1 MRKKRTIPWWRIEFG
16 SAEVNAVSRAIRDE
30 CISQGPVT
38 RLFERRLMEHLG
50 VRHVVATS
58 SGSAAIAMSLM
69 VLNVGRGDQVIVPNR
84 GWIATANAVQ
94 LLGAE
99 PVFADVEKKRPVLE
113 VRALEKLITKRT
125 KVIVPAHLNGRS
137 VRMAPIHRLARE
149 HGLSIVEDAAQALFS
164 KNGKGYLGTQGDLGC
179 FSLSMAKICSTGQG
193 GFVVTNDDHIAY
205 RLRAIRT
212 HGVEN
217 VIDPGAWGSE
227 LGFNFRIT
235 DVQSSLGLVQLSKVK
250 RRLEKVNRIHS
261 LYKEGMS
268 SCSGISI
275 IPVATQAGEIPIYNE
290 VLCADRDG
298 LIKHFSSY
306 NIETRPFLPN
316 LASAEYF
323 YSDESGLT
331 CSQRFAQQGCT
342 LPSGPGQKMQDI
354 DYVVQTARKFS
365 G

>member
-1 MRKKRTIPWWRIEFG
+1 
-16 SAEVNAVSRAIRDE
+16 
-30 CISQGPVT
+30 
-38 RLFERRLMEHLG
+38 
-50 VRHVVATS
+50 
-58 SGSAAIAMSLM
+58 
-69 VLNVGRGDQVIVPNR
+69 
-84 GWIATANAVQ
+84 
-94 LLGAE
+94 
-99 PVFADVEKKRPVLE
+99 
-113 VRALEKLITKRT
+113 
-125 KVIVPAHLNGRS
+125 
-137 VRMAPIHRLARE
+137 
-149 HGLSIVEDAAQALFS
+149 
-164 KNGKGYLGTQGDLGC
+164 
-179 FSLSMAKICSTGQG
+179 
-193 GFVVTNDDHIAY
+193 
-205 RLRAIRT
+205 LRAIRT